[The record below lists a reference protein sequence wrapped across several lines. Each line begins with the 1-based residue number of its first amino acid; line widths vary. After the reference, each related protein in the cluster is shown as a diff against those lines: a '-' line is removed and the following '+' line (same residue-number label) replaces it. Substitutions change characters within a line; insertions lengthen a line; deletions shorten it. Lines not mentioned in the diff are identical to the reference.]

1 MAKDIE
7 MGRSSAFG
15 GSRPGRA
22 RGLAALGLAILLAL
36 LPANPAALG
45 QLEGTQEAIGAG
57 ASTWNFGNTNGVRR
71 PPLSV
76 IPEGEADRSVPGFGL
91 DDATLSGLGPALD
104 TSATLWINNLQ
115 FATDTFAESNGVI
128 SAGPVVTQGVS
139 VTVQHSLVV
148 DAALLRTLVTFTNS
162 SGSAVNLNQVDWIFS
177 EIGGDEN
184 ATRASSTGDT
194 VFTVEDRWMVSG
206 DVDDPA
212 APSVPH
218 VMYGLYGAGSP
229 ALTPATVATRV
240 YQVGAPSNNQR
251 GMKVTF
257 GPITIAAGSTRRL
270 LFFTGLYARVANAT
284 AAATALGSTTSCA
297 FYGLTAN
304 QRLEIANWSLAA
316 SPAATQCLR
325 LNLTSV
331 LRQ

>member
-1 MAKDIE
+1 M
-7 MGRSSAFG
+7 
-15 GSRPGRA
+15 
-22 RGLAALGLAILLAL
+22 
-36 LPANPAALG
+36 LPNPYV
-45 QLEGTQEAIGAG
+45 TAG
-57 ASTWNFGNTNGVRR
+57 
-71 PPLSV
+71 
-76 IPEGEADRSVPGFGL
+76 
-91 DDATLSGLGPALD
+91 
-104 TSATLWINNLQ
+104 
-115 FATDTFAESNGVI
+115 
-128 SAGPVVTQGVS
+128 
-139 VTVQHSLVV
+139 
-148 DAALLRTLVTFTNS
+148 
-162 SGSAVNLNQVDWIFS
+162 
-177 EIGGDEN
+177 
-184 ATRASSTGDT
+184 
-194 VFTVEDRWMVSG
+194 
-206 DVDDPA
+206 
-212 APSVPH
+212 
-218 VMYGLYGAGSP
+218 P